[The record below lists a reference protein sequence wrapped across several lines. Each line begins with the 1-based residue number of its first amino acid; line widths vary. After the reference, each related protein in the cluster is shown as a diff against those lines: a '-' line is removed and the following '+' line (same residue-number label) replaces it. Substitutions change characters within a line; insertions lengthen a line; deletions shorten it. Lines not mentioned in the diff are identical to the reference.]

1 MTVTLR
7 PPANTFAAF
16 AKGSNASAS
25 ARESASRDDEASSA
39 AAPAGTREGARRAVS
54 KAVTYDRKTL
64 FELRDANARVT
75 SELPVELATSALE
88 IVKNELNAAIAR
100 EQGSVWGKLQ
110 TKAKPA
116 EESKG
121 EKVGTTVEGGRTP
134 AVVTTEE
141 TVKEASEK
149 SASAVGVER
158 GEELGHAEVRK
169 NALAQRPT
177 AKLRHVEPR

>member
-1 MTVTLR
+1 MEIRVAFTPVASATFGAWRVVDVVPTYGAATSGTEATLIAKWGTTQTMTVTLR

-100 EQGSVWGKLQ
+100 EQ
-110 TKAKPA
+110 
-116 EESKG
+116 ER
-121 EKVGTTVEGGRTP
+121 VG
-134 AVVTTEE
+134 
-141 TVKEASEK
+141 EASDETETGG
-149 SASAVGVER
+149 GV
-158 GEELGHAEVRK
+158 
-169 NALAQRPT
+169 
-177 AKLRHVEPR
+177 